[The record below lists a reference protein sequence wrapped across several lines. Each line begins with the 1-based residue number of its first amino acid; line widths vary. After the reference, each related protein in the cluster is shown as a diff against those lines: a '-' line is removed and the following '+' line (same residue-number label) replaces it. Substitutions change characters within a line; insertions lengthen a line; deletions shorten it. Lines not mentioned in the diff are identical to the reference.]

1 MENRLMALGPIDGR
15 YATKT
20 IKLGNY
26 FSEHALFK
34 YRVKVEL
41 AYLKKLLETV
51 KSQLLTSSLID
62 LLKKIED
69 EYSISDTILI
79 KESEKV
85 TNHDVKAVE
94 YFIKNILRKNG
105 FEEVV
110 EWVHFGLT
118 SNDINNT
125 AIPLS
130 LLEFHKEVFIPSISI
145 VVQNLEALSKQWK
158 DVPLLAH
165 THGQPASPTRLGKE
179 IQVFSTRLNEQIK
192 GFVNIPFSAKF
203 GGATGNF
210 NAHFVCFEN
219 IHWHDWAQDFLA
231 ELGLRRSFPTTQIEH
246 YDHLAAYFDVHKRI
260 NTILI
265 DFARDVWT
273 YISMHYFKQKS
284 IKNEVGS
291 SAMPHKVNPI
301 DFENAEGNL
310 SMANAILQFL
320 SAKLPVSRLQRDL
333 TDSTVSRNIGVPF
346 GHQSI
351 AHQALIKGI
360 SKLELNEEKINDDL
374 EQNWAVVAEGIQ
386 NILRTEGIKNPYEL
400 LKELTRGK
408 GKIQKIELHQFIDSL
423 KLNEETKIKIK
434 SISPFN
440 YLGK

>member
-130 LLEFHKEVFIPSISI
+130 LLEFHKEVFIPSISK
-145 VVQNLEALSKQWK
+145 VVQNLEALSKQ
-158 DVPLLAH
+158 
-165 THGQPASPTRLGKE
+165 
-179 IQVFSTRLNEQIK
+179 
-192 GFVNIPFSAKF
+192 
-203 GGATGNF
+203 
-210 NAHFVCFEN
+210 
-219 IHWHDWAQDFLA
+219 
-231 ELGLRRSFPTTQIEH
+231 
-246 YDHLAAYFDVHKRI
+246 
-260 NTILI
+260 
-265 DFARDVWT
+265 
-273 YISMHYFKQKS
+273 
-284 IKNEVGS
+284 
-291 SAMPHKVNPI
+291 
-301 DFENAEGNL
+301 
-310 SMANAILQFL
+310 
-320 SAKLPVSRLQRDL
+320 
-333 TDSTVSRNIGVPF
+333 
-346 GHQSI
+346 
-351 AHQALIKGI
+351 
-360 SKLELNEEKINDDL
+360 
-374 EQNWAVVAEGIQ
+374 
-386 NILRTEGIKNPYEL
+386 
-400 LKELTRGK
+400 
-408 GKIQKIELHQFIDSL
+408 
-423 KLNEETKIKIK
+423 
-434 SISPFN
+434 
-440 YLGK
+440 